1 MDRVKL
7 YVMGISYTP
16 LQSGAY
22 ALILAQEDGPYRI
35 PMVIGAPEA
44 QSIAVNIERIVTPR
58 PITHDIFCTLSHAFN
73 IELVEVFIYKF
84 DMGIFYSELLFTD
97 GEREVRIEAR
107 ASDAIAIA
115 IRTGSPIY
123 TTEEILHLTGTI
135 FTSEVSDEESATTDG
150 NDYSGANEMSAINEH
165 MADSDVVLSDS
176 DLESLSDDALQQTL
190 ETYIS
195 EENYEGAAKIS
206 EILKKRKK

>member
-1 MDRVKL
+1 MTDRVKL

-35 PMVIGAPEA
+35 PMVIGASEA

-58 PITHDIFCTLSHAFN
+58 PITHDLFCTLSHAFS
-73 IELVEVFIYKF
+73 IELLEVFIYKF

-115 IRTGSPIY
+115 LRTGSPIY
-123 TTEEILHLTGTI
+123 TTEEVMQLTGTI
-135 FTSEVSDEESATTDG
+135 LNVEESSSDEAAESDKSQPDENYET
-150 NDYSGANEMSAINEH
+150 
-165 MADSDVVLSDS
+165 
-176 DLESLSDDALQQTL
+176 LSDDALEEML
-190 ETYIS
+190 GNFIS
-195 EENYEGAAKIS
+195 EENYEGAAKIN
-206 EILKKRKK
+206 EIIKKRKK

>member
-1 MDRVKL
+1 MTDRVKL

-35 PMVIGAPEA
+35 PMVIGATEA

-58 PITHDIFCTLSHAFN
+58 PITHDLFCTLSHAFN

-115 IRTGSPIY
+115 LRTGSPIY
-123 TTEEILHLTGTI
+123 TTEEVLQLTGTI
-135 FTSEVSDEESATTDG
+135 LTVEGSEG
-150 NDYSGANEMSAINEH
+150 NDASGE
-165 MADSDVVLSDS
+165 DVRHGEDY
-176 DLESLSDDALQQTL
+176 ESLSDEALEETL
-190 ETYIS
+190 NTLIGD
-195 EENYEGAAKIS
+195 ENYEEAAKIN
-206 EILKKRKK
+206 EIIKKRKK

>member
-1 MDRVKL
+1 MTDRVKL

-35 PMVIGAPEA
+35 PMVIGAFEA

-58 PITHDIFCTLSHAFN
+58 PITHDLFCTLSHAFN
-73 IELVEVFIYKF
+73 IELIEVFIYKF

-115 IRTGSPIY
+115 LRTGSPIY
-123 TTEEILHLTGTI
+123 TTEEVMQLTGTI
-135 FTSEVSDEESATTDG
+135 LNVEESSSDEAAESEKPQPDD
-150 NDYSGANEMSAINEH
+150 NY
-165 MADSDVVLSDS
+165 
-176 DLESLSDDALQQTL
+176 ESLSDDALEEML
-190 ETYIS
+190 GNFIS
-195 EENYEGAAKIS
+195 EENYEGAAKIN
-206 EILKKRKK
+206 EIIKKRKK

>member
-7 YVMGISYTP
+7 YVMGISFTP

-58 PITHDIFCTLSHAFN
+58 PITHDLFCTLAHAFS

-97 GEREVRIEAR
+97 GEREVRIESR

-135 FTSEVSDEESATTDG
+135 LKTEENTDDESDDADISDTATDDFSA
-150 NDYSGANEMSAINEH
+150 
-165 MADSDVVLSDS
+165 LSDD
-176 DLESLSDDALQQTL
+176 DLESLSDEALRQTL
-190 ETYIS
+190 DTYIS
-195 EENYEGAAKIS
+195 EENYEGAAKIN
-206 EILKKRKK
+206 EIIKKRNK

>member
-1 MDRVKL
+1 MTDRVKL

-35 PMVIGAPEA
+35 PMVIGATEA

-58 PITHDIFCTLSHAFN
+58 PITHDLFCTLSHAFN

-115 IRTGSPIY
+115 LRTGSPIY
-123 TTEEILHLTGTI
+123 TTEEVLQLTGTI
-135 FTSEVSDEESATTDG
+135 LTVEGSEG
-150 NDYSGANEMSAINEH
+150 NDDSGE
-165 MADSDVVLSDS
+165 DVRHGEDY
-176 DLESLSDDALQQTL
+176 ESLSDEALEETL
-190 ETYIS
+190 NTLIGD
-195 EENYEGAAKIS
+195 ENYEEAAKIN
-206 EILKKRKK
+206 EIIKKRKK